1 MAKRKQT
8 SEDKRKVEIPPG
20 RLTITGV
27 PEWLLDYLERVA
39 VHHGSSLSTAAKIAL
54 AREARSASLSPGT
67 HCGEY
72 PMHPQ
77 FNGWLTP
84 LGPPRTHHSEYP
96 VHPGFVPSD
105 NEPSRSLLLEG
116 GGDGEPPPGG
126 ESGARPGG
134 LAAEEIPETGTESGG
149 RSSAEP
155 TVFEKAADLVK
166 IAGRLLP
173 GDRQFVADCMSKLR
187 TRKRS
192 PLSGRDC
199 GRLNALWEA
208 HGKRDVMAPGAL
220 RAALAAEEPSAR
232 RPLRTDPPEA
242 STSPRSG
249 PTDEQLLADRQRVY
263 DALRN
268 PTSRHTT
275 ETQPAPG
282 DGAKED
288 DVTRNRQALEE
299 LRREVAEGD
308 AGGGV
313 EAMEPGWSIP
323 TTNTQPSEEA

>member
-72 PMHPQ
+72 PVHPQ
-77 FNGWLTP
+77 FNGWPTHQ
-84 LGPPRTHHSEYP
+84 GPPRTHHGEYP

-105 NEPSRSLLLEG
+105 NEPDRSLLLEG

-134 LAAEEIPETGTESGG
+134 LAAEEIPETGTESGE

-155 TVFEKAADLVK
+155 TVFDKAADLVQ

-173 GDRQFVADCMSKLR
+173 ADRQFVADCMSKLR

-208 HGKRDVMAPGAL
+208 HSARDAMAPDAL
-220 RAALAAEEPSAR
+220 RASLLAEEPSAR

-242 STSPRSG
+242 STEPRSG
-249 PTDEQLLADRQRVY
+249 PTDEQLAATRAAVLER
-263 DALRN
+263 LRH
-268 PTSRHTT
+268 PTRFNAT
-275 ETQPAPG
+275 ETQLAPG
-282 DGAKED
+282 DGAEED
-288 DVTRNRQALEE
+288 AMERNRQALEE
-299 LRREVAEGD
+299 LRREVAGGD
-308 AGGGV
+308 AGG
-313 EAMEPGWSIP
+313 ES
-323 TTNTQPSEEA
+323 